1 MRYYSIYKILP
12 NGKEFHFDPEL
23 KPMTHQEALTM
34 RSKAINPSAWGIK
47 EIKIKEV
54 KHWK

>member
-23 KPMTHQEALTM
+23 EPMTHEEAIRL
-34 RSKAINPSAWGIK
+34 RSRQTTPAHWGIK

-54 KHWK
+54 KQ